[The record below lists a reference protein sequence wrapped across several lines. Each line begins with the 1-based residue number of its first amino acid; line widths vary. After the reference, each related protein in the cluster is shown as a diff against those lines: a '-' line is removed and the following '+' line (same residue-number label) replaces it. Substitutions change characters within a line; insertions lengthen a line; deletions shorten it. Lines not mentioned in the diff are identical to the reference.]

1 VGVSYIKD
9 GVNMNDIGMALI
21 TVIPILIYKLSV
33 LVVGYL
39 IAKMGYQ
46 LLIKG
51 VTGEF
56 KFKSSLQGVKADLV
70 SASPGT
76 FFVLLGVLLMM
87 FSVLKENPYTLNNEE
102 CENSTQNLVTEILD
116 SESGLPEN
124 LPEGFK

>member
-1 VGVSYIKD
+1 MI
-9 GVNMNDIGMALI
+9 DIEIALI
-21 TVIPILIYKLSV
+21 TVLPILIYKLSV

-39 IAKMGYQ
+39 VAKMGYQ

-56 KFKSSLQGVKADLV
+56 KFKSNLQGFKADLV

-76 FFVLLGVLLMM
+76 FFVLLGVLMM
-87 FSVLKENPYTLNNEE
+87 IISITKDNPYNIKTISDEIDH
-102 CENSTQNLVTEILD
+102 QVTIPEK
-116 SESGLPEN
+116 LPKT